1 MDKEIT
7 HKHIQWNIIQTLKE
21 QNFAI
26 CNNINGPQRNYA
38 KCNKSETQTPYD
50 FFSFKCEI

>member
-7 HKHIQWNIIQTLKE
+7 HKHTQWNIIQTLKE